1 MRMWMDL
8 LRFPMSSST
17 KYLNRAQQ
25 EALAIAAHTEID
37 ICGRR
42 FGKSFGIVSLR
53 IKRNVEFMPGSTGCF
68 VASSYKQAHMR
79 TLPAALSGLAEFG
92 WIEGVHYVVGKRPP
106 GRLGYKKPIIP
117 LQNFDDVVSFYNG
130 AQMVIVSQD
139 VRMSSNSMTFDW
151 VIGDEAKGLNFD
163 KLKDETFPAN
173 GGTRRYFT
181 DCPWHHSILFVS
193 DMPVM
198 KSGRWLLNYR
208 EKATPDIIDM
218 IKGLLVHRWEVTKWP
233 DEKSQKDE
241 LYRTD
246 HLLSQLRRKAVLY
259 REWSTFEN
267 VDVVGLDYIKQMKR
281 DLPPLVFQTSILSKR
296 IERLRDGFY
305 PNFRENIHTY
315 IDNNNTPLQDVGLGN
330 VENTDYGC
338 LLDGDV
344 DLKAPIS
351 IAFDFN
357 ANINWLVAGQRD
369 GLRLKVIKSFYV
381 KYERKLRELVD
392 DFCHYYRAHITK
404 EVVFYYDTTA
414 LGSNYAVSDKDFK
427 SIIVEQFNKHGW
439 YVEEHFIGKPL
450 KHTEKYTMIDQ
461 GFTGAAGLLPMFNK
475 ENNEALLIAI
485 SMAEVR
491 VTAGQG
497 WHKHKGGEKLVETE
511 DDLLEHRTDG
521 TDAFDTLYIGNCTDP
536 YSLSMM
542 GIGSAM

>member
-1 MRMWMDL
+1 METS
-8 LRFPMSSST
+8 P

-25 EALAIAAHTEID
+25 EALAISAHTEID

-68 VASSYKQAHMR
+68 VASSYKQAHLR
-79 TLPAALSGLAEFG
+79 TLPAALSGLSEFG
-92 WIEGVHYVVGKRPP
+92 WIESIHYVVGKRPP
-106 GRLGYKKPIIP
+106 QKLGYAKPIIP
-117 LQNFDDVVSFYNG
+117 LQTFDDVVSFYNG

-151 VIGDEAKGLNFD
+151 VIGDEAKGLSFD

-173 GGTRRYFT
+173 GGTKRYFS

-193 DMPVM
+193 DMPVL

-208 EKATPDIIDM
+208 EKATPEVIDM
-218 IKGLLVHRWEVTKWP
+218 IKGLLYQRWQVVHTWK
-233 DEKSQKDE
+233 DGQEKRDE
-241 LYRTD
+241 LSRLD
-246 HLLSQLRRKAVLY
+246 SLLSQLRRIAVLY
-259 REWSTFEN
+259 REWSSFEN
-267 VDVVGLDYIKQMKR
+267 VDVIGLEYIRQMKR

-296 IERLRDGFY
+296 IERLKDGFY
-305 PNFRENIHTY
+305 PNFRESLHTY
-315 IDNNNTPLQDVGLGN
+315 IDNNNTPLMDEGLGHQSK
-330 VENTDYGC
+330 TDYGC

-369 GLRLKVIKSFYV
+369 GIRLKVIKSFFV

-392 DFCHYYRAHITK
+392 DFCHYYRAHLTK
-404 EVVFYYDTTA
+404 EVVFYYDSTA
-414 LGSNYAVSDKDFK
+414 LGSNYAVSDQDFH
-427 SIIVEQFNKHGW
+427 SVIIEQFNKHGW
-439 YVEEHFIGKPL
+439 QVEESFIGKPM
-450 KHTEKYTMIDQ
+450 KHTEKYTLIDQ
-461 GFTGAAGLLPMFNK
+461 GFTGAKGLIPVFNK

-485 SMAEVR
+485 SMAEVSITPG
-491 VTAGQG
+491 VG
-497 WHKHKGGEKLVETE
+497 WHKAKGGEKLAETE
-511 DDLLEHRTDG
+511 EDLLEHRTDG
-521 TDAFDTLYIGNCTDP
+521 TDAFDTLYIGNTLYP
-536 YSLSMM
+536 YSTGGF
-542 GIGSAM
+542 GIGSSV

>member
-1 MRMWMDL
+1 MEKK
-8 LRFPMSSST
+8 T

-25 EALAIAAHTEID
+25 EALAVAAHTEVD

-92 WIEGVHYVVGKRPP
+92 FIENIHYVVGKRPP
-106 GRLGYKKPIIP
+106 AKLGYAKPIIP
-117 LQNFDDVVSFYNG
+117 LQTFDDVVSFYNG

-139 VRMSSNSMTFDW
+139 VKMSSNSMTFDW
-151 VIGDEAKGLNFD
+151 IVGDEAKGLNFE

-173 GGTRRYFT
+173 GGTRRYFS
-181 DCPWHHSILFVS
+181 DIPWHHSILFVT
-193 DMPVM
+193 DMPAM
-198 KSGRWLLNYR
+198 KSGNWLLAYR
-208 EKATPDIIDM
+208 EKATPDIIDL
-218 IKGLLVHRWEVTKWP
+218 IKGLLYQRWEVVKWK
-233 DEKSQKDE
+233 DGKLKQDE
-241 LYRTD
+241 LGRID
-246 HLLSQLRRKAVLY
+246 LLLSQLRRKAVFY

-267 VDVVGLDYIKQMKR
+267 VDVVGLDYIRQMKR

-296 IERLRDGFY
+296 IERLKDGFY
-305 PNFRENIHTY
+305 PNFREKLHTY
-315 IDNNNTPLQDVGLGN
+315 IDNNNTPLMDAGLGDHT
-330 VENTDYGC
+330 NTDYGC

-344 DLKAPIS
+344 DLKAPIA

-369 GLRLKVIKSFYV
+369 GLRLKILKSFYV

-392 DFCHYYRAHITK
+392 DFCHYYRAHMMK
-404 EVVFYYDTTA
+404 EVIFYYDSTA
-414 LGSNYAVSDKDFK
+414 LGSNYAVSNDDFK
-427 SIIVEQFNKHGW
+427 TIIIEQFNKHGW
-439 YVEEHFIGKPL
+439 TVTESYIGRPMR
-450 KHTEKYTMIDQ
+450 HTEKYTIIDQ
-461 GFTGAAGLLPMFNK
+461 GFTGAKGLVPVFNK

-485 SMAEVR
+485 SLAEVT
-491 VTAGQG
+491 VTPGLG
-497 WHKHKGGEKLVETE
+497 WHKHKGGEKLIETE

-521 TDAFDTLYIGNCTDP
+521 TDAFDTLYLGNSLYP
-536 YSLSMM
+536 YSTGGI
-542 GIGSAM
+542 GIGSSM

>member
-1 MRMWMDL
+1 M
-8 LRFPMSSST
+8 PAQK

-79 TLPAALSGLAEFG
+79 TLPAALSGLQEFG
-92 WIEGVHYVVGKRPP
+92 WIEGIHYVVGKRPSP
-106 GRLGYKKPIIP
+106 KLGYAKPIVP
-117 LQNFDDVVSFYNG
+117 LQHFDDVVSFYNG
-130 AQMVIVSQD
+130 SQMVIVSQD
-139 VRMSSNSMTFDW
+139 VKMSSNSMTFDW
-151 VIGDEAKGLNFD
+151 VIGDEAKGLNFE

-173 GGTRRYFT
+173 GGTRRFFSE
-181 DCPWHHSILFVS
+181 CPWHHSILFVS
-193 DMPVM
+193 DLPLF

-208 EKATPDIIDM
+208 EKATPEIIDT
-218 IKGLLVHRWEVTKWP
+218 IKGLLALRWEVKSWS
-233 DEKSQKDE
+233 DEKLRDAE
-241 LYRTD
+241 LAKIDSY
-246 HLLSQLRRKAVLY
+246 LSQLRRHAVLY

-267 VDVVGLDYIKQMKR
+267 VDVVGLAYIKQMKR

-296 IERLRDGFY
+296 VERLKDGFY
-305 PNFRENIHTY
+305 PNFRDNIHTY

-330 VENTDYGC
+330 TDHGDFGC
-338 LLDGDV
+338 LLDGDL
-344 DLKAPIS
+344 DLDKPIS

-369 GLRLKVIKSFYV
+369 GLRLKVLKSFFV

-392 DFCHYYRAHITK
+392 DFCHYYRAHRTK
-404 EVVFYYDTTA
+404 DVVFYYDSTA
-414 LGSNYAVSDKDFK
+414 LGSNYAVSDQDFK
-427 SIIVEQFNKHGW
+427 TVIIEQFNKHGW
-439 YVEEHFIGKPL
+439 TVEDMFIGKPIR
-450 KHTEKYTMIDQ
+450 HTEKYTILDQ
-461 GFTGAAGLLPMFNK
+461 GFTGAKGLLPMFNK

-485 SMAEVR
+485 SLAEVR
-491 VTAGQG
+491 VTPGLG
-497 WHKHKGGEKLVETE
+497 WHKHKGGEKLLETE

-521 TDAFDTLYIGNCTDP
+521 TDAFDTLYLGNTLYP
-536 YSLSMM
+536 YAISGF
-542 GIGSAM
+542 GIGSSI

>member
-1 MRMWMDL
+1 METS
-8 LRFPMSSST
+8 P

-25 EALAIAAHTEID
+25 EALAISAHTEID

-68 VASSYKQAHMR
+68 VASSYKQAHLR
-79 TLPAALSGLAEFG
+79 TLPAALSGLSEFG
-92 WIEGVHYVVGKRPP
+92 WIEGIHYVVGKRPP
-106 GRLGYKKPIIP
+106 QKLGYAKPIIP
-117 LQNFDDVVSFYNG
+117 LQTFDDVVSFYNG

-151 VIGDEAKGLNFD
+151 VIGDEAKGLSFD

-173 GGTRRYFT
+173 GGTKRYFS

-193 DMPVM
+193 DMPVL

-208 EKATPDIIDM
+208 EKATPEVIDM
-218 IKGLLVHRWEVTKWP
+218 IKGLLYQRWQVVHTWK
-233 DEKSQKDE
+233 DGQEKRDE
-241 LYRTD
+241 LSRLD
-246 HLLSQLRRKAVLY
+246 SLLSQLRRIAVLY
-259 REWSTFEN
+259 REWSSFEN
-267 VDVVGLDYIKQMKR
+267 VDVIGLEYIRQMKR

-296 IERLRDGFY
+296 IERLKDGFY
-305 PNFRENIHTY
+305 PNFRESLHTY
-315 IDNNNTPLQDVGLGN
+315 IDNNNTPLMDEGLGHQSK
-330 VENTDYGC
+330 TDYGC

-369 GLRLKVIKSFYV
+369 GIRLKVIKSFFV

-392 DFCHYYRAHITK
+392 DFCHYYRAHLSK
-404 EVVFYYDTTA
+404 EVVFYYDSTA
-414 LGSNYAVSDKDFK
+414 LGSNYAVSDQDFH
-427 SIIVEQFNKHGW
+427 SVIIEQFNKHGW
-439 YVEEHFIGKPL
+439 QVEESFIGKPM
-450 KHTEKYTMIDQ
+450 KHTEKYTLIDQ
-461 GFTGAAGLLPMFNK
+461 GFTGAKGLIPVFNK

-485 SMAEVR
+485 SMAEVSITPG
-491 VTAGQG
+491 VG
-497 WHKHKGGEKLVETE
+497 WHKAKGGEKLAETE

-521 TDAFDTLYIGNCTDP
+521 TDAFDTLYIGNTLYP
-536 YSLSMM
+536 YSTGGF
-542 GIGSAM
+542 GIGSSV